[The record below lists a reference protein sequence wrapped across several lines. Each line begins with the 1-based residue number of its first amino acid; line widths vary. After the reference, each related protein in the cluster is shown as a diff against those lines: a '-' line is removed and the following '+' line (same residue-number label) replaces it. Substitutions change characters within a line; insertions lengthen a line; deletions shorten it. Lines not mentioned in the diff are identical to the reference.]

1 MRARP
6 RTLAFLGATAGAALL
21 VSGCSVD
28 VPEGKPWTVDT
39 KAWSGSPQC
48 QATPCSLDA
57 YRTRNFTLDA
67 VVPAA
72 LTDGDQVQ
80 VHCWVPTP
88 AVQRDPRGRDAH
100 TWYLL
105 TVDGE
110 LLWAPDLSLTSD
122 DDLRREP
129 ADPGDHLGADVV
141 LCHSAVPGR

>member
-6 RTLAFLGATAGAALL
+6 RTLVLVGGTALAALL
-21 VSGCSVD
+21 ASACSVG

-39 KAWSGSPQC
+39 TAWLGSEQC
-48 QATPCSLDA
+48 EATPCVLDA
-57 YRTRNFTLDA
+57 YRTRDFTPEA

-72 LTDGDQVQ
+72 LTDGDEVQ

-88 AVQRDPRGRDAH
+88 AVHRDPRGRDAY

-110 LLWAPDLSLTSD
+110 LLWAPDLALTSD
-122 DDLRREP
+122 DDLRLEP
-129 ADPGDHLGADVV
+129 DDAGDHLGAGVD